1 MHPDDVRARD
11 VSAPARSVRQD
22 AVDAAVDVAVMGGG
36 IIGTAA
42 ALELAR
48 AGASVALFEATAI
61 GAGASGRNSGS
72 VQHPFDETLAP
83 LHGATVERYLRLAEE
98 APDLFD
104 FLERPAGLLLV
115 ATDADLPAL
124 EAERATAERLAPDL
138 QPTLVAPAELAA
150 LEPALAPG
158 LAALRLETGY
168 PIPPMAA
175 VAAFAHLARA
185 AGARIEIGSAV
196 RLERRGDGAVG
207 VRLEDGRIV
216 PAGAV
221 LVAAGPWSADLV
233 DPSGTWRPIVRT
245 WGVTVATRFPAPP
258 RHVVEQAGVASVNTI
273 EGFSARPASEPTHP
287 ATHGIEPDGH
297 FPSTFSLVTAGGV
310 SVVGSTFL
318 LEEPDPGSIG
328 PLLLHRADR
337 FVPGLHNIGVDE
349 LRACARP
356 QSLDGRPLVGRV
368 PGYMNLFICAGHGPW
383 GISTGPATARLIA
396 NLILGQP
403 VAIPRGLD
411 PARFG

>member
-1 MHPDDVRARD
+1 M
-11 VSAPARSVRQD
+11 RQS
-22 AVDAAVDVAVMGGG
+22 AVDVAVVGGG

-48 AGASVALFEATAI
+48 AGASVTLFESTAI

-72 VQHPFDETLAP
+72 VQHPFDEILAP
-83 LHGATVERYLRLAEE
+83 LHRATVERYRRLTEE
-98 APDLFD
+98 APDLFA
-104 FLERPAGLLLV
+104 FPERPAGLLLV
-115 ATDADLPAL
+115 ATDADLAAL

-138 QPTLVAPAELAA
+138 GPTLVAPAELAA

-168 PIPPMAA
+168 PVPPMAA
-175 VAAFAHLARA
+175 VAAFAYLARA
-185 AGARIEIGSAV
+185 ADARIELEAEV
-196 RLERRGDGAVG
+196 RLEDGANGAVA
-207 VRLEDGRIV
+207 VRLEDGRMV

-221 LVAAGPWSADLV
+221 LVAAGPWSAELV
-233 DPSGTWRPIVRT
+233 DPSGRWRPIVRT
-245 WGVTVATRFPAPP
+245 WGVTVTTRLAAPP
-258 RHVVEQAGVASVNTI
+258 RHVIEQAGVASVNRA
-273 EGFSARPASEPTHP
+273 EGLAEGRVSHP
-287 ATHGIEPDGH
+287 AHAATEGIEPDGH

-337 FVPGLHNIGVDE
+337 FMPGLHNIGVDE

-403 VAIPRGLD
+403 VAIPTELD